1 MSNMAGK
8 QKKNKPLRYYDYSLL
23 FLIIFLLCFGL
34 VMLYS
39 TSSYYGFTRFN
50 DSAYYVKKQL
60 FATSLGI
67 VAMYIVSIIPYQWW
81 MKLASFGYIVAFVLC
96 VAVIFIGREAKG
108 QSRWLQIGPLS
119 FQPSE
124 LAKLAM
130 ILFFATVIYKA
141 PKSLDTW
148 KNLLIVG
155 AMSIPMIA
163 PILYNNLSTAII
175 IAGIVVCMLFVAS
188 PKSRYFVILAALGIV
203 AVALVIMFA
212 ISGSDGGYRLERV
225 QIWLDPEAHE
235 KGYQTLQGLYA
246 IGSGGLFGKGLGE
259 SMQKLGFI
267 PEAQNDMIFSV
278 ICEELGLFGAICVI
292 ILFILVIWRLM
303 VIANNAQDL
312 FGSMLVVG
320 VMSHLSIQVVLNIA
334 VVTNTIPNTGISLP
348 FISYGGTSSLFLL
361 AEMGLA
367 LSVARGIKLES

>member
-1 MSNMAGK
+1 MAEE
-8 QKKNKPLRYYDYSLL
+8 QKKRKKQKPLRYYDYNLL

-60 FATSLGI
+60 FATSLGVVGMFI
-67 VAMYIVSIIPYQWW
+67 LSMLPYQWW
-81 MKLASFGYIVAFVLC
+81 MNLSSLAYIMALGLC
-96 VAVIFIGREAKG
+96 VIVNFIGKEAGG
-108 QSRWLQIGPLS
+108 QSRWIMIGPIS

-124 LAKLAM
+124 FGKLAT
-130 ILFFATVIYKA
+130 ILFLATIIYKA
-141 PKSLDTW
+141 PKSLD
-148 KNLLIVG
+148 KPVNILKIAALFVPLII
-155 AMSIPMIA
+155 SIVV
-163 PILYNNLSTAII
+163 NNLSTAII
-175 IAGIVVCMLFVAS
+175 VAGIAFCMLFVATR
-188 PKSRYFVILAALGIV
+188 KSRYYYGAAGILGVLAGIFILL
-203 AVALVIMFA
+203 AK
-212 ISGSDGGYRLERV
+212 SGAEGDYRLERV
-225 QIWLDPEAHE
+225 QIWLNPEAFE

-278 ICEELGLFGAICVI
+278 ICEELGLFGAMCVI
-292 ILFILVIWRLM
+292 IVFILLIWRLM

-312 FGSMLVVG
+312 FGALIVVG
-320 VMSHLSIQVVLNIA
+320 VMAHLSIQVVLNIA

-348 FISYGGTSSLFLL
+348 FISYGGTSILFLL

-367 LSVARGIKLES
+367 LSVARGIRLE

>member
-1 MSNMAGK
+1 MSKMAGK

-39 TSSYYGFTRFN
+39 TSSYYGFTRFD
-50 DSAYYVKKQL
+50 DSAYYLKKQL

-67 VAMYIVSIIPYQWW
+67 IAMFVISIIPYQWW
-81 MKLASFGYIVAFVLC
+81 MKFASLGYIVAFGLC
-96 VAVIFIGREAKG
+96 VLVIFVGREAKG

-124 LAKLAM
+124 LAKLAI
-130 ILFFATVIYKA
+130 ILFLATVIYKA
-141 PKSLDTW
+141 PKGLGTW
-148 KNLLIVG
+148 QNLLKVG
-155 AMSIPMIA
+155 AMSVPMIL

-188 PKSRYFVILAALGIV
+188 PKSRYFIILGAVGIV

-212 ISGSDGGYRLERV
+212 MSGGEGGYRLERV
-225 QIWLDPEAHE
+225 QIWLNPEAHE

-303 VIANNAQDL
+303 IIANNAQDL

-320 VMSHLSIQVVLNIA
+320 VMSHLSIQVILNIA

-348 FISYGGTSSLFLL
+348 FISYGGTSILFLL